1 MANELLV
8 RYTYIVLQGHAEYN
22 QNLQEDIAQ
31 PTEEK
36 VSGPPQDEN
45 NLQAE
50 EKRKFMRA
58 ECMNLYNR
66 SCMYAMMK
74 DKGKIWRQM
83 KEDLL
88 KNGGQDSRSLATI
101 QISHQRNP
109 AKPTPSPTLSV
120 ENFPV
125 YGFKHIRRQHL
136 QSCGSLVVGGD

>member
-8 RYTYIVLQGHAEYN
+8 RYAYIVLQGHAESN

-50 EKRKFMRA
+50 EKRKFMRVA
-58 ECMNLYNR
+58 YVHLYDQ
-66 SCMYAMMK
+66 SCMVAMMK
-74 DKGKIWRQM
+74 DKGKIWRQV

-88 KNGGQDSRSLATI
+88 KNSGQ
-101 QISHQRNP
+101 
-109 AKPTPSPTLSV
+109 
-120 ENFPV
+120 E
-125 YGFKHIRRQHL
+125 
-136 QSCGSLVVGGD
+136 